1 MLCSGLPRTL
11 ETASIVAPGAE
22 PESWPEL
29 REIQGGRL
37 SEIPA
42 DALQR
47 EFVHA
52 FRGVIPNETRFL
64 RGESI
69 GELFDRVLPAVE
81 RLVADDGWDTA
92 LAVLHGGV
100 NRAILSYALTGER
113 MFLGHF
119 EQAPACVNVL
129 DLGEGGEWIVRAVN
143 VAPYDLLHLAHR
155 PTTMERYWEQYRAP
169 DAVGAGDPGPYHQ
182 SHAGRSLASAGD
194 PRSSL
199 PNGTQIAVVELNRWS
214 CIWLMMKWSVLRRLL
229 HDAREQELVRVVHAQ
244 ERVHQPGAGEILPG
258 LVQRLDERL
267 RLRDPVA
274 DLGVVRRSRR
284 RRTWR

>member
-1 MLCSGLPRTL
+1 MRRRLYLMRHAEVSYFDDDGSPVNPAEVPLTEEGVAQAKAVAHALGGIEVDRVLTSGLPRTL
-11 ETASIVAPGAE
+11 ETASIVAPGRDA
-22 PESWPEL
+22 ESWPEL

-42 DALQR
+42 DALHQ

-52 FRGVIPNETRFL
+52 FRGVIPNDARFL

-69 GELFDRVLPAVE
+69 GELFDRVLPAVDTI
-81 RLVADDGWDTA
+81 VAADDWNTA

-143 VAPYDLLHLAHR
+143 VAAYDLLHLSHR
-155 PTTMERYWEQYRAP
+155 QTTMERYWEQYR
-169 DAVGAGDPGPYHQ
+169 
-182 SHAGRSLASAGD
+182 
-194 PRSSL
+194 
-199 PNGTQIAVVELNRWS
+199 T
-214 CIWLMMKWSVLRRLL
+214 
-229 HDAREQELVRVVHAQ
+229 
-244 ERVHQPGAGEILPG
+244 
-258 LVQRLDERL
+258 
-267 RLRDPVA
+267 
-274 DLGVVRRSRR
+274 
-284 RRTWR
+284 RTN

>member
-1 MLCSGLPRTL
+1 MRRRLYLMRHAEVSYFGEDGAPVDPREVPLNEEGVQQAGAVAEALRGIELDRVITSGLPRTL
-11 ETASIVAPGAE
+11 ETAALVAPDAE

-42 DALQR
+42 AALEH

-52 FRGVIPNETRFL
+52 FRGVIPNESRFL

-81 RLVADDGWDTA
+81 RLRADEGWHTA

-129 DLGEGGEWIVRAVN
+129 DLGDGDEWIVRAVN
-143 VAPYDLLHLAHR
+143 IAPYDLLHLSHR
-155 PTTMERYWEQYRAP
+155 STTMERYWQHYRA
-169 DAVGAGDPGPYHQ
+169 
-182 SHAGRSLASAGD
+182 
-194 PRSSL
+194 
-199 PNGTQIAVVELNRWS
+199 
-214 CIWLMMKWSVLRRLL
+214 
-229 HDAREQELVRVVHAQ
+229 
-244 ERVHQPGAGEILPG
+244 
-258 LVQRLDERL
+258 
-267 RLRDPVA
+267 
-274 DLGVVRRSRR
+274 
-284 RRTWR
+284 RTN

>member
-1 MLCSGLPRTL
+1 MRRRLYLMRHAEVSYFGADGATVDPREVPLNAEGVEQAGAVARALRHIELDRVLTSGLPRTL
-11 ETASIVAPGAE
+11 ETASIVAPDTE

-42 DALQR
+42 DALEH

-52 FRGVIPNETRFL
+52 FRGVIPNESRFL

-81 RLVADDGWDTA
+81 RLVADDGWNTT

-100 NRAILSYALTGER
+100 NRAILSYALTAER

-129 DLGEGGEWIVRAVN
+129 DLGENGEWIVRAVN
-143 VAPYDLLHLAHR
+143 VAAYDLLHLSHR
-155 PTTMERYWEQYRAP
+155 STTMERYWEEFRA
-169 DAVGAGDPGPYHQ
+169 
-182 SHAGRSLASAGD
+182 
-194 PRSSL
+194 
-199 PNGTQIAVVELNRWS
+199 GTN
-214 CIWLMMKWSVLRRLL
+214 
-229 HDAREQELVRVVHAQ
+229 
-244 ERVHQPGAGEILPG
+244 
-258 LVQRLDERL
+258 
-267 RLRDPVA
+267 
-274 DLGVVRRSRR
+274 
-284 RRTWR
+284 

>member
-1 MLCSGLPRTL
+1 MPLMSRRRLYLMRHAEVSYFRDDGTPVDPREVPLNDEGVEQARAVATALHEIELDRVVTSGLPRTL
-11 ETASIVAPGAE
+11 ETAAIVAPAAE
-22 PESWPEL
+22 AESWPEL

-37 SEIPA
+37 SDIPA

-69 GELFDRVLPAVE
+69 GELFDRVLPALD
-81 RLVADDGWDTA
+81 RLVGDDWHTA

-129 DLGEGGEWIVRAVN
+129 DLGDGDEWIVRAVN

-155 PTTMERYWEQYRAP
+155 STTMERYWEQYR
-169 DAVGAGDPGPYHQ
+169 
-182 SHAGRSLASAGD
+182 SSSA
-194 PRSSL
+194 
-199 PNGTQIAVVELNRWS
+199 
-214 CIWLMMKWSVLRRLL
+214 
-229 HDAREQELVRVVHAQ
+229 
-244 ERVHQPGAGEILPG
+244 
-258 LVQRLDERL
+258 
-267 RLRDPVA
+267 
-274 DLGVVRRSRR
+274 
-284 RRTWR
+284 

>member
-1 MLCSGLPRTL
+1 MRRRLYLMRHAEVSYFGADGTPVDPRDVPLNEEGLEQAGAVEHVLRDVELDRVLTSGLPRTL
-11 ETASIVAPGAE
+11 QTASIVAPADD

-42 DALQR
+42 DALEH

-52 FRGVIPNETRFL
+52 FRGVIPNESRFL

-81 RLVADDGWDTA
+81 RLVADDGWHTA

-129 DLGEGGEWIVRAVN
+129 DVGDGGEWIVRAVN
-143 VAPYDLLHLAHR
+143 VAPYDLLHLSHR
-155 PTTMERYWEQYRAP
+155 DTTMERYWEQYRA
-169 DAVGAGDPGPYHQ
+169 
-182 SHAGRSLASAGD
+182 
-194 PRSSL
+194 
-199 PNGTQIAVVELNRWS
+199 GTN
-214 CIWLMMKWSVLRRLL
+214 
-229 HDAREQELVRVVHAQ
+229 
-244 ERVHQPGAGEILPG
+244 
-258 LVQRLDERL
+258 
-267 RLRDPVA
+267 
-274 DLGVVRRSRR
+274 
-284 RRTWR
+284 

>member
-1 MLCSGLPRTL
+1 MRHAEVSYFGDDGSPVDPAEVPLNEEGVAQAKAVAQALGGIEVDRIVTSGLPRTL
-11 ETASIVAPGAE
+11 ETASIVAPGRNA
-22 PESWPEL
+22 ESWPEL

-42 DALQR
+42 DALHR

-52 FRGVIPNETRFL
+52 FRGVIPNDARFL

-69 GELFDRVLPAVE
+69 GELFDRVLPALD
-81 RLVADDGWDTA
+81 RIVASDDWHTA

-143 VAPYDLLHLAHR
+143 VAAYDLLHLSHR
-155 PTTMERYWEQYRAP
+155 QTTMERYWDQF
-169 DAVGAGDPGPYHQ
+169 
-182 SHAGRSLASAGD
+182 
-194 PRSSL
+194 
-199 PNGTQIAVVELNRWS
+199 
-214 CIWLMMKWSVLRRLL
+214 RR
-229 HDAREQELVRVVHAQ
+229 HESETA
-244 ERVHQPGAGEILPG
+244 
-258 LVQRLDERL
+258 
-267 RLRDPVA
+267 
-274 DLGVVRRSRR
+274 
-284 RRTWR
+284 